1 MVLITRYFEG
11 HFAKDVKK
19 IFAVF
24 LICCAPV
31 VGLFH
36 FLAFDMYHKVFVLFR
51 LPVAFLLQQPLK
63 EMEDLQLDQVIQGGM
78 IPKVQSAKAAIK
90 KGVGEVDIVLGTKG
104 VNFNFGTRII

>member
-51 LPVAFLLQQPLK
+51 LPVAFLLLGYF
-63 EMEDLQLDQVIQGGM
+63 LTSLSVIAL
-78 IPKVQSAKAAIK
+78 VVLF
-90 KGVGEVDIVLGTKG
+90 VGTLILPVWIGWPILLVSFIYT
-104 VNFNFGTRII
+104 VAV